1 MEQKKKTQKPSPAR
15 VNLKG
20 AKLKVSN
27 GKEMGH
33 ILSGEQKQMLV
44 KQKLKEKKK
53 KDVPKTAQQS
63 IPFKEM
69 YKDGICRVNEK
80 YFTKCIQFYDIN
92 YQLAQNEDKTATFE
106 FWCDFYNY
114 FDSSI
119 HIQLSCMS
127 QYANRVEMENEI
139 EIPLVGDEFDDIREE
154 YSQMLKEQL
163 SKGNNGL
170 VRKKYVTFGLE
181 ADNIRTAKSKLER
194 VEADII
200 ANLKQM
206 GVDSH
211 SLSGYER
218 LKLMYETFNP
228 ETQEPFIF
236 NFDMIART
244 GLSSKDFIAPT
255 SFDFRDGK
263 YFRMGNTIGAV
274 SYLQILAPELSDK
287 MLADFLDMDNSVI
300 VNLHVEPI
308 DQAKAIKQIKL
319 KITDLDK
326 MKIEEQKKA
335 VRSGYDMDVLPSDL
349 VTYGGEA
356 KKLLEDLQS
365 RNERMFLVTVLV
377 CNMAKT
383 KQKLDNI
390 IFQTSGVAQKYN
402 CSLKRLDFQQ
412 EAGLMSSIPI
422 GLNQIDIQRGLT
434 TSATAIFVPFTTQE
448 LFQDSKEALYYGIN
462 AVSNNMIMA
471 DRKKLKNPNGLI
483 LGTPGCFTGD
493 TRVRL
498 SDGRTISFEQMA
510 EMDQGIPLV
519 SYDMH
524 EKKKVLSYGTD
535 AKVMK
540 QVKEI
545 VEVTLDTGDVVKCT
559 PEHWFLTAD
568 DGYVEAQD
576 LKPGTALV
584 PEHSVRDVMRVVL
597 DKEIPVYDVTV
608 DLFQNFELECGVIVH
623 NSGKSFSAKREI
635 TNCFFMTQDDICLCD
650 PEGEYYP
657 LVKRLHGQVI
667 RISPNSTDYVN
678 PMDINLDYSDD
689 DSPISLK
696 ADFVLSLCE
705 LIIGGK
711 NGLEPIEKTIID
723 RCVRIIYRDYLQHPV
738 PENMPILEDL
748 YNSILAQDEPE
759 AKRIATALEI
769 YVKGS
774 LNVFNHRTNV
784 DVNNRIVCYDIKE
797 LGKQLKKIGML
808 VVQDQIWNRVTINRA
823 LHKSTRYYIDEFHL
837 LLKDE
842 QTASYSVEIWKRFR
856 KWGGIPT
863 GITQNVKDLL
873 ASREIE
879 NIFENSDF
887 IYMLNQAGG
896 DRQILAKQLNIS
908 PHQLSYVTNSNEGEG
923 LLFYG
928 NTIIPFKDKFPKDTQ
943 LYGIMTTKPDEV
955 EGGAQNG

>member
-1 MEQKKKTQKPSPAR
+1 MEQKQKPTKASPAK
-15 VNLKG
+15 VKVQG
-20 AKLKVSN
+20 AKVKVNN

-44 KQKLKEKKK
+44 KQKLREKKQK
-53 KDVPKTAQQS
+53 KVPRTAQQS
-63 IPFKEM
+63 IPYKEM
-69 YKDGICRVNEK
+69 YKDGICRVDEK

-127 QYANRVEMENEI
+127 QYANRLEMESTI
-139 EIPLVGDEFDDIREE
+139 EIPLAGDDFDDIREE

-170 VRKKYVTFGLE
+170 VRKKFVTFGLE
-181 ADNIRTAKSKLER
+181 ADSIRTAKSKLER

-200 ANLKQM
+200 SNLKQM
-206 GVDSH
+206 GVEAH

-218 LKLMYETFNP
+218 LKLLYETMNP

-263 YFRMGNTIGAV
+263 YFRMGTNIGAV
-274 SYLQILAPELSDK
+274 SFLQILAPELSDK
-287 MLADFLDMDNSVI
+287 MLADFMDMDNSVI

-308 DQAKAIKQIKL
+308 DQAKAIRQIKL

-365 RNERMFLVTVLV
+365 RNERMFLVTVLI

-390 IFQTSGVAQKYN
+390 IFQTAGVAQKYN
-402 CSLKRLDFQQ
+402 CSLKRLDFEQ
-412 EAGLMSSIPI
+412 EAGLMSSLPI
-422 GLNQIDIQRGLT
+422 GLNQIEIQRGLT

-448 LFQDSKEALYYGIN
+448 LFQDGDEVLYYGIN

-483 LGTPGCFTGD
+483 LGTPG
-493 TRVRL
+493 
-498 SDGRTISFEQMA
+498 
-510 EMDQGIPLV
+510 
-519 SYDMH
+519 
-524 EKKKVLSYGTD
+524 
-535 AKVMK
+535 
-540 QVKEI
+540 
-545 VEVTLDTGDVVKCT
+545 
-559 PEHWFLTAD
+559 
-568 DGYVEAQD
+568 
-576 LKPGTALV
+576 
-584 PEHSVRDVMRVVL
+584 
-597 DKEIPVYDVTV
+597 
-608 DLFQNFELECGVIVH
+608 
-623 NSGKSFSAKREI
+623 SGKSFSAKREI
-635 TNCFFMTQDDICLCD
+635 ANCFFMTRDDICLCD
-650 PEGEYYP
+650 PEGEYSP
-657 LVKRLHGQVI
+657 LVNRLNGQVI
-667 RISPNSTDYVN
+667 RISPNSTDYIN

-696 ADFVLSLCE
+696 ADFILSLCE

-723 RCVRIIYRDYLQHPV
+723 RCVRIVYRDYLQHPN

-748 YNSILAQDEPE
+748 YNTILAQEEVE

-808 VVQDQIWNRVTINRA
+808 VVQDQIWNRVTVNRS
-823 LHKSTRYYIDEFHL
+823 LRKSTRYFIDEFHL

-842 QTASYSVEIWKRFR
+842 QTAAYSVEIWKRFR

-908 PHQLSYVTNSNEGEG
+908 PHQLSYVTNSNAGEG

-943 LYGIMTTKPDEV
+943 LYSIMTTKLDEV
-955 EGGAQNG
+955 EGGANNG

>member
-1 MEQKKKTQKPSPAR
+1 
-15 VNLKG
+15 
-20 AKLKVSN
+20 
-27 GKEMGH
+27 MGH

-181 ADNIRTAKSKLER
+181 ADDIRTAKAKLER
-194 VEADII
+194 VEADIT

-218 LKLMYETFNP
+218 LKLLYETLNP

-412 EAGLMSSIPI
+412 EAGLMSSLPI

-510 EMDQGIPLV
+510 EKKQGFPLI
-519 SYDMH
+519 SYDLH
-524 EKKKVLSYGTD
+524 QKKKVLSYGTD
-535 AKVMK
+535 AKEMK
-540 QVKEI
+540 KVKEI

-559 PEHWFLTAD
+559 PEHWFLTME
-568 DGYVEAQD
+568 DGYMEAQD

-584 PEHSVRDVMRVVL
+584 PEHFVKDVMRVVL

-943 LYGIMTTKPDEV
+943 LYSIMTTKPDEV

>member
-1 MEQKKKTQKPSPAR
+1 VQ
-15 VNLKG
+15 G
-20 AKLKVSN
+20 AKVKVNN

-44 KQKLKEKKK
+44 KQKLREKKQK
-53 KDVPKTAQQS
+53 NVPRTAQQS
-63 IPFKEM
+63 IPYKEM
-69 YKDGICRVNEK
+69 YKDGICRVDEK

-127 QYANRVEMENEI
+127 QYANRLEMESTI
-139 EIPLVGDEFDDIREE
+139 EIPLAGDDFDDIREE

-170 VRKKYVTFGLE
+170 VRKKFVTFGLE
-181 ADNIRTAKSKLER
+181 ADSIRTAKSKLER

-200 ANLKQM
+200 SNLKQM
-206 GVDSH
+206 GVEAH

-218 LKLMYETFNP
+218 LKLLYETMNP

-263 YFRMGNTIGAV
+263 YFRMGTNIGAV
-274 SYLQILAPELSDK
+274 SFLQILAPELSDK
-287 MLADFLDMDNSVI
+287 MLADFMDMDNSVI

-308 DQAKAIKQIKL
+308 DQAKAIRQIKL

-365 RNERMFLVTVLV
+365 RNERMFLVTVLI

-390 IFQTSGVAQKYN
+390 IFQTAGVAQKYN
-402 CSLKRLDFQQ
+402 CSLKRLDFEQ
-412 EAGLMSSIPI
+412 EAGLMSSLPI
-422 GLNQIDIQRGLT
+422 GLNQIEIQRGLT

-448 LFQDSKEALYYGIN
+448 LFQDGDEVLYYGIN

-483 LGTPGCFTGD
+483 LGTPG
-493 TRVRL
+493 
-498 SDGRTISFEQMA
+498 
-510 EMDQGIPLV
+510 
-519 SYDMH
+519 
-524 EKKKVLSYGTD
+524 
-535 AKVMK
+535 
-540 QVKEI
+540 
-545 VEVTLDTGDVVKCT
+545 
-559 PEHWFLTAD
+559 
-568 DGYVEAQD
+568 
-576 LKPGTALV
+576 
-584 PEHSVRDVMRVVL
+584 
-597 DKEIPVYDVTV
+597 
-608 DLFQNFELECGVIVH
+608 
-623 NSGKSFSAKREI
+623 SGKSFSAKREI
-635 TNCFFMTQDDICLCD
+635 ANCFFMTRDDICLCD
-650 PEGEYYP
+650 PEGEYSP
-657 LVKRLHGQVI
+657 LVNRLNGQVI
-667 RISPNSTDYVN
+667 RISPNSTDYIN

-696 ADFVLSLCE
+696 ADFILSLCE

-723 RCVRIIYRDYLQHPV
+723 RCVRIVYREYLQHPM
-738 PENMPILEDL
+738 PDNMPILEDL
-748 YNSILAQDEPE
+748 YNTILAQEEVE

-808 VVQDQIWNRVTINRA
+808 VVQDQIWNRVTVNRT
-823 LHKSTRYYIDEFHL
+823 LRKSTRYFIDEFHL

-842 QTASYSVEIWKRFR
+842 QTAAYSVEIWKRFR

-908 PHQLSYVTNSNEGEG
+908 PHQLSYVTNSNAGEG

-943 LYGIMTTKPDEV
+943 LYSIMTTKLDEV
-955 EGGAQNG
+955 EGGANNG